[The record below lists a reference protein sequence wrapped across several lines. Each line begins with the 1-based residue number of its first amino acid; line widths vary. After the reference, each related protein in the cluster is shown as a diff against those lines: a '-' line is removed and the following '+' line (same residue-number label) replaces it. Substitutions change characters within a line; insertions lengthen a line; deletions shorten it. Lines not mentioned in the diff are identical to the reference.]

1 MKKTVSFLLALMLL
15 LAFTACGAAEPESTE
30 TTGTDTEA
38 TAEAASE
45 ATEPT
50 ASEAQKLYDL
60 GMEALE
66 AGDTD
71 AAYEHFEAARANDET
86 SPFGWLGLS
95 ELRIRDYDFEG
106 AEALLT
112 EALEKTG
119 NNPAVAKKLEMLR
132 GSAIFDSSGKRLKTT
147 GYDENGVIVYYQI
160 TTYRP
165 DGREDTISSY
175 NAGGEQT
182 GFVQL
187 EYGEKGRPIVSYF
200 IESDTGMVGRIEY
213 VYDEAGNPVEE
224 YHYSPDGYLRDA
236 FVCEFDEAGQK
247 IREEQYNGEYLA
259 NIYYYYYD
267 AGGWLEREDTCNAY
281 DELEIYM
288 LYIRDEA
295 GRLTENR
302 CYYSNGLLFWRME
315 RTYGEDGQVLTEA
328 YYDAD
333 GNLTHVDEYE

>member
-1 MKKTVSFLLALMLL
+1 
-15 LAFTACGAAEPESTE
+15 
-30 TTGTDTEA
+30 
-38 TAEAASE
+38 
-45 ATEPT
+45 
-50 ASEAQKLYDL
+50 
-60 GMEALE
+60 
-66 AGDTD
+66 
-71 AAYEHFEAARANDET
+71 
-86 SPFGWLGLS
+86 
-95 ELRIRDYDFEG
+95 
-106 AEALLT
+106 
-112 EALEKTG
+112 
-119 NNPAVAKKLEMLR
+119 
-132 GSAIFDSSGKRLKTT
+132 
-147 GYDENGVIVYYQI
+147 VIVYYQI

-200 IESDTGMVGRIEY
+200 IEGDTGLVGRIEY

-236 FVCEFDEAGQK
+236 FICEFNEAGQK
-247 IREEQYNGEYLA
+247 IREEQYNGSDLA

-267 AGGWLEREDTCNAY
+267 AEGWLEREDTCNAY

-295 GRLTENR
+295 GRLTENL
-302 CYYSNGLLFWRME
+302 CYYGNGQPFWRME
-315 RTYGEDGQVLTEA
+315 RTYDESGRVLTEA